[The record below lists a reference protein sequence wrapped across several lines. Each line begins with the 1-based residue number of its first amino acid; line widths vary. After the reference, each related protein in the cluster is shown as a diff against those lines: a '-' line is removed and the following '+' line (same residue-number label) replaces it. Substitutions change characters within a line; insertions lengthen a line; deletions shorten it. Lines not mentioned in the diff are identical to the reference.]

1 MHSFTTAL
9 RILWTSPVSESIFSV
24 SCLHCA
30 SFRDNKAPASI
41 EPATVAPA
49 SPLISETEPTSAA
62 TIQQDAD
69 RHLVTHFESV
79 QAISTTTTTPSLLPM
94 LLQSLTRNTDH
105 KPLLELLRSGT
116 PASNLFV
123 PSSYLK
129 LWVQSHL
136 KLWVQGSRR
145 SSGCEELLQTQSPP
159 CFDLLDYF
167 VCITCFLGTR
177 SG

>member
-1 MHSFTTAL
+1 M
-9 RILWTSPVSESIFSV
+9 
-24 SCLHCA
+24 CCA
-30 SFRDNKAPASI
+30 CFRDGQAPSSI

-49 SPLISETEPTSAA
+49 SPRNPASEPEPTSAA

-116 PASNLFV
+116 IASNLFV
-123 PSSYLK
+123 PSP
-129 LWVQSHL
+129 HL

-145 SSGCEELLQTQSPP
+145 SSGCEAFLRLQMQYPLCYYLP
-159 CFDLLDYF
+159 DYL
-167 VCITCFLGTR
+167 VCITWYLGTR
-177 SG
+177 SERDQDLLTHALHSCSSTNMQSA